1 MENAPLSKIREIIA
15 YAGSLEAAGKR
26 IIHLE
31 IGEPDFDTPAHIV
44 DACKK
49 ALVEAHLTFADITA
63 IGVGS
68 PGCIDFDVS
77 LSAPLSTSI

>member
-44 DACKK
+44 EACKK
-49 ALVEAHLTFADITA
+49 ALDAGKVHYGPVTGI
-63 IGVGS
+63 
-68 PGCIDFDVS
+68 P
-77 LSAPLSTSI
+77 